1 MNTTGESWQ
10 DADDPSDEKRRM
22 LITTSAIGATAAVGA
37 TYPLVQTMTPSERA
51 RAFGAPVEVSLTSLR
66 PGQLVTETWR
76 GKPIWILNRS
86 KSMLDS
92 LSENALALVDP
103 YSSNSQQPDYASND
117 YRSIQ
122 PEYFVA
128 VAICTHLGCIPSYR
142 PEPGDT
148 SFADDWPGGFF
159 CPCHG
164 SKFDLAGRVYK
175 NVPAPTN
182 LEIPP
187 YRFNSALSIVV
198 G

>member
-1 MNTTGESWQ
+1 MSTTGESWQ
-10 DADDPSDEKRRM
+10 ESDDLSDEKRRM
-22 LITTSAIGATAAVGA
+22 LITTSAVGATAAIGA
-37 TYPLVQTMTPSERA
+37 SYPFVQTMKPSQRA
-51 RAFGAPVEVSLTSLR
+51 RAFGAPVEVSLAALQ
-66 PGQLVTETWR
+66 PGQLLTETWR

-86 KSMLDS
+86 TSMLDS
-92 LSENALALVDP
+92 LVKSEPSLVDP
-103 YSSNSQQPDYASND
+103 SSNNSQQPSYASND
-117 YRSIQ
+117 YRSIR

-128 VAICTHLGCIPSYR
+128 IAICTHLGCIPSFR
-142 PEPGDT
+142 PDPGES
-148 SFADDWPGGFF
+148 SFAMDWPGGFF

-187 YRFNSALSIVV
+187 YRFDSALSIVV